1 LILLGLNLLLLNEV
15 NLILDV
21 KYCLDLQAC
30 LIEPMYHV
38 GICDWHPLIGG
49 FLFILFLDPFR
60 RYSNVNLSISVA
72 ELRLWWL
79 SLLQAEG
86 LSMAPKMSRF
96 DFLYN
101 DQRIVALF
109 KLMRQIVAN
118 WQRLWR
124 TSLSFASVLQ
134 LRLSTSLKRCQ
145 DI

>member
-1 LILLGLNLLLLNEV
+1 LILLGLDLLLLNEV

-21 KYCLDLQAC
+21 EYCLDLQAC

-49 FLFILFLDPFR
+49 RFLFILFLDPFR
-60 RYSNVNLSISVA
+60 RCSNVNLSISVA

-96 DFLYN
+96 DFLYS
-101 DQRIVALF
+101 DQRIVAL
-109 KLMRQIVAN
+109 
-118 WQRLWR
+118 
-124 TSLSFASVLQ
+124 
-134 LRLSTSLKRCQ
+134 C
-145 DI
+145 

>member
-1 LILLGLNLLLLNEV
+1 MLLLNEV
-15 NLILDV
+15 SLISDV

-38 GICDWHPLIGG
+38 AIYDWHRLIGDH
-49 FLFILFLDPFR
+49 FFFILFLDLFK

-72 ELRLWWL
+72 ELQLWWL

-96 DFLYN
+96 DFLYS

-109 KLMRQIVAN
+109 KLMQKIFAN
-118 WQRLWR
+118 WQRLLR

-134 LRLSTSLKRCQ
+134 LRLSAL
-145 DI
+145 